1 MPEHIVIILHPSQN
15 VREAHRHLQ
24 AVLPGVRLE
33 PQFRGLPS
41 EQSGEA
47 AVLSEMRRT
56 MRFVC
61 PPGVDI
67 DALVRRLRADP
78 LVEHVYHERQAEPA
92 GSP

>member
-1 MPEHIVIILHPSQN
+1 MAEHIVIVLHPNQN
-15 VREAHRHLQ
+15 VSEARRHLQ
-24 AVLPGVRLE
+24 VVLHGVRLE
-33 PQFRGLPS
+33 LQFHALPPA
-41 EQSGEA
+41 QAGEA

-61 PPGVDI
+61 PTGVDT
-67 DALVRRLRADP
+67 DALVRRLQADP